1 MFDSEIVRCGIV
13 GHDLKR
19 WRNAANVAPY
29 TMSGRPIPRDTSAFR
44 PRASKGSPEWA
55 MIGADGVPIRQLDRT
70 SKHLSALKKLQLT
83 ASSPIGF
90 FPDFMSSTVSDNSRC
105 QFV

>member
-1 MFDSEIVRCGIV
+1 
-13 GHDLKR
+13 
-19 WRNAANVAPY
+19 
-29 TMSGRPIPRDTSAFR
+29 MSMGRPIPRDTSSFR

-70 SKHLSALKKLQLT
+70 SGHVAALKKLQVT

-90 FPDFMSSTVSDNSRC
+90 FPDFMSSTVNDNTRC
-105 QFV
+105 ESV